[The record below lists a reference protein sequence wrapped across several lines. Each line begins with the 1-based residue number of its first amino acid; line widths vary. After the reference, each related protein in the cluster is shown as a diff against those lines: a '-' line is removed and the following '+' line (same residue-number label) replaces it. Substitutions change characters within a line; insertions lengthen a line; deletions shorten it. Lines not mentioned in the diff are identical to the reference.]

1 MNEQTTMQEK
11 RHWFEVDV
19 AGMREFHGARK
30 GWQLARELVSNS
42 FDENTTFCH
51 FDLTHD
57 GTDAHL
63 TVEDDGPGFCDVSDA
78 YTILGSTYKR
88 TRPDLRG
95 RFNLGEKEIIAV
107 SKSAVVETAGKRII
121 FAENGERCEE
131 AADRTKGTRVEL
143 VLPWSPKKVEQTVVR
158 MKRLLPPKGV
168 KYYVNGKVVQYREPY
183 KMFEATFETVLLEK
197 GFMRRTMRKTQVEL
211 HKPGFQDPPMLFEL
225 GIPVQRIECAFHV
238 DVRQKVPM
246 DSNRDTIK
254 SSYLKHLYA
263 EVLNQTIAEVPEDK
277 ISQVWIRQA
286 VEDNRTT
293 PEVVKQVAQ
302 KRFGEKAVL
311 WSSDAQANEKAVEA
325 DYELVRSKELSPM
338 ERKRFVEVGGLKHA
352 SDLFPSDPS
361 EDAKRSKEVAPD
373 QDMQQIMDYAI
384 KLAMA
389 LVNREIKVRF
399 YSKFGEGIAAT
410 YCQATG
416 TLSFNVASLG
426 YDWFKQGITA
436 DTTAIILHELSHE
449 NQRDPDYAHGPAFR
463 RNLETLAGKTVM
475 LALRQPDIFKLV
487 NS

>member
-1 MNEQTTMQEK
+1 M
-11 RHWFEVDV
+11 
-19 AGMREFHGARK
+19 
-30 GWQLARELVSNS
+30 
-42 FDENTTFCH
+42 
-51 FDLTHD
+51 
-57 GTDAHL
+57 
-63 TVEDDGPGFCDVSDA
+63 
-78 YTILGSTYKR
+78 
-88 TRPDLRG
+88 
-95 RFNLGEKEIIAV
+95 
-107 SKSAVVETAGKRII
+107 
-121 FAENGERCEE
+121 
-131 AADRTKGTRVEL
+131 
-143 VLPWSPKKVEQTVVR
+143 
-158 MKRLLPPKGV
+158 
-168 KYYVNGKVVQYREPY
+168 
-183 KMFEATFETVLLEK
+183 
-197 GFMRRTMRKTQVEL
+197 
-211 HKPGFQDPPMLFEL
+211 
-225 GIPVQRIECAFHV
+225 
-238 DVRQKVPM
+238 
-246 DSNRDTIK
+246 
-254 SSYLKHLYA
+254 
-263 EVLNQTIAEVPEDK
+263 EVPEDK
-277 ISQVWIRQA
+277 ISQGWIRQA
-286 VEDNRTT
+286 VEDNLTT

-325 DYELVRSKELSPM
+325 DYELVRPKELSPM